1 MIASPSEY
9 QVIDRQQQ
17 DITERFCRRYPN
29 RRMKKL
35 CEKMIVDEVSFI
47 SWTDQEEK
55 TLDGDRTEIR
65 FVSNFIIWVK
75 QQQRIQNIMR

>member
-1 MIASPSEY
+1 MQEISE
-9 QVIDRQQQ
+9 QKDEEALR
-17 DITERFCRRYPN
+17 
-29 RRMKKL
+29 
-35 CEKMIVDEVSFI
+35 KMIVDEVSFI

-65 FVSNFIIWVK
+65 FVSKFYHWVK